1 MKIEI
6 NIPLTA
12 VPIDTH
18 YDQLKQGKKY
28 PVKEI
33 NMGQFA
39 TRVEIENILGSFN
52 SIHFEFYIGQKKV
65 DIYRSA
71 LINHYL
77 IFKGNPTI
85 VYDE

>member
-6 NIPLTA
+6 NIPVIA

-18 YDQLKQGKKY
+18 YDQLKRGEKY

-33 NMGQFA
+33 RMGQSS
-39 TRVEIENILGSFN
+39 TCVELENIRGVFN
-52 SIHFEFYIGQKKV
+52 SIHFEFHIGQKKV

-71 LINHYL
+71 LFNHYIL
-77 IFKGNPTI
+77 FKGNPAI
-85 VYDE
+85 VYEE